1 MFGRREQLKTYT
13 EDDLV
18 RAGLKFL
25 HDGEKPPHALGT
37 ASEVVFVAASKE
49 DIEIHNARVKQL
61 QSEVVYEAPKKP
73 TRKSL
78 AAAAV
83 SLIASI
89 RP

>member
-1 MFGRREQLKTYT
+1 MFGRREELKTYT

-37 ASEVVFVAASKE
+37 ASEVMFVAASKE
-49 DIEIHNARVKQL
+49 DIEIHNAKVRQL
-61 QSEVVYEAPKKP
+61 QSEVVYEAP
-73 TRKSL
+73 RKSIRKGL

-83 SLIASI
+83 SLFTSI